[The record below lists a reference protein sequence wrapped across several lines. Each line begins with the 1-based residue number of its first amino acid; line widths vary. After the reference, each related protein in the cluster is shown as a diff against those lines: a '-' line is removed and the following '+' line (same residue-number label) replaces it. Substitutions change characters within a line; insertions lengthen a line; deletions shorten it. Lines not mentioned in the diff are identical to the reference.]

1 MNWTDELL
9 GLLGFRKRSLV
20 GRWADRLVE
29 AVSLAAGSI
38 EGATGRAGEVAHE
51 ARRRTEAGLR
61 GAGERARAGRDA
73 VSERLDSIS
82 RRTAEIRERRRS
94 HRERRRTARTER
106 RQQRRRLTPIQL
118 EGGRADRIVVRGRRP
133 VNVRFSGGGMVRY
146 RYYRHPSFAR
156 RVLLHLTGRQ
166 VWPRR

>member
-1 MNWTDELL
+1 MTWTDELL
-9 GLLGFRKRSLV
+9 ELLGFRKRSLI
-20 GRWADRLVE
+20 GRWTDRLVE
-29 AVSLAAGSI
+29 AVSLAAGSM
-38 EGATGRAGEVAHE
+38 EGATERAGEVAHE
-51 ARRRTEAGLR
+51 ARKRTEAGLR

-82 RRTAEIRERRRS
+82 RRAAEIQQRRRH
-94 HRERRRTARTER
+94 HRETRRAARAQRRR
-106 RQQRRRLTPIQL
+106 RRRLTPIQL

-133 VNVRFSGGGMVRY
+133 VDVRVSGGGTVRY
-146 RYYRHPSFAR
+146 RYYRRPSFAR

>member
-1 MNWTDELL
+1 MTWTDELL
-9 GLLGFRKRSLV
+9 ELFGFRKRSLI

-38 EGATGRAGEVAHE
+38 EGATGRAGEVAHA

-73 VSERLDSIS
+73 VSERIDSIS
-82 RRTAEIRERRRS
+82 RRAEEIRERRRQ
-94 HRERRRTARTER
+94 HRETRRATRAQRRR
-106 RQQRRRLTPIQL
+106 RRRLTPIQL

-133 VNVRFSGGGMVRY
+133 VDVRLTGGGRVRY